1 MNQTI
6 KGMLVATAA
15 LCTACANSSQTSTD
29 TSTQSRPLS
38 QQMVEAHGLGNF
50 DCNRKHKDDLATTG
64 WDYVSGLVANAVLMT
79 WQQYPE
85 RTAYLDRVKAFA
97 DFSLSHDGTE
107 IHKPNSSESALGESN
122 LDDLAA
128 GKIFFGLYDDAVARH
143 DTADAIKYRT
153 AATVLR
159 NRLKYNHARIP
170 EGRKGAGG
178 FFHKAQYPYQMW
190 LDGLYMGAALYA
202 QWQHYFGES
211 EGHGNN
217 IEAWSDIARQFKIIH
232 EFTYDADKQL
242 NYHAWSAS
250 PNDANSFWARKDAP
264 HKGCSPEFWARGMGW
279 YFAALVDVLGY
290 MPQDHADYGAL
301 RDILTQVAEGLKR
314 WQDDETGLWYQLL
327 QYDASKTGDGIGDRV
342 GGETYN
348 KGDVANYLESS
359 ASSMYAYAFLK
370 AARLGLLNREEYIA
384 VGRKAYDGL
393 LIHLVDYDEDMLC
406 IKNICASAGLG
417 PAKDKSRTGTANYYL
432 CGHDVV
438 ITSNEGK
445 AIGPFIMASLEF
457 EKLQQ

>member
-1 MNQTI
+1 MNLSI

-15 LCTACANSSQTSTD
+15 MCAACTNSQQTTEN
-29 TSTQSRPLS
+29 TPATPKPLS

-64 WDYVSGLVANAVLMT
+64 WDYVSGLVANAVLMA
-79 WQQYPE
+79 WQQYPDQD
-85 RTAYLDRVKAFA
+85 TYLRRVKAFA
-97 DFSLSHDGTE
+97 DFSISHDGTE
-107 IHKPNSSESALGESN
+107 IHKPNSDESALGESN

-128 GKIFFGLYDDAVARH
+128 GKIFFGLYDEAVARH
-143 DTADAIKYRT
+143 DTADALKYRT

-178 FFHKAQYPYQMW
+178 FFHKAQYPNQMW

-202 QWQHYFGES
+202 QWQYYFGES

-232 EFTYDADKQL
+232 EFTYDAEKQL
-242 NYHAWSAS
+242 NYHAWSAA
-250 PNDANSFWARKDAP
+250 PNDPNSFWARKDGE
-264 HKGCSPEFWARGMGW
+264 HKGCSQEFWARGMGW
-279 YFAALVDVLGY
+279 YFAALVDVLEF
-290 MPQDHADYGAL
+290 MPADHAE
-301 RDILTQVAEGLKR
+301 RDNLLAILQDVAAGLKR

-327 QYDASKTGDGIGDRV
+327 QYDATKTGDGQGDRS
-342 GGETYN
+342 GGDTYN
-348 KGDVANYLESS
+348 IGTAANYLESS

-370 AARLGLLNREEYIA
+370 AARLGLIDRETYVA

-393 LIHLVDYDEDMLC
+393 LIHLVDVDNDMLS

-417 PAKDKSRTGTANYYL
+417 PASDKSRTGTANYYL
-432 CGHDVV
+432 CGRDVTV
-438 ITSNEGK
+438 TSNEGK